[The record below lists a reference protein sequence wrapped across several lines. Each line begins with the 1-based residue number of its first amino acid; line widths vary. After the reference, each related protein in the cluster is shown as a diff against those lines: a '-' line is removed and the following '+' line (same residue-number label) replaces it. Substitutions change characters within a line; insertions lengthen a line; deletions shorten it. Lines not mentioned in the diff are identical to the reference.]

1 MEKIF
6 SHAWADKHGR
16 DDKANSSD
24 SAIDADGLQRKSPV
38 DTTLLVHFFGIKGNV
53 TLKYEDFK
61 RYVYDVRMK

>member
-6 SHAWADKHGR
+6 SHAWADKHGS
-16 DDKANSSD
+16 DEKANPSD
-24 SAIDADGLQRKSPV
+24 SVVDADGLQRKSPV
-38 DTTLLVHFFGIKGNV
+38 DTTLLVHFFGKKGNV